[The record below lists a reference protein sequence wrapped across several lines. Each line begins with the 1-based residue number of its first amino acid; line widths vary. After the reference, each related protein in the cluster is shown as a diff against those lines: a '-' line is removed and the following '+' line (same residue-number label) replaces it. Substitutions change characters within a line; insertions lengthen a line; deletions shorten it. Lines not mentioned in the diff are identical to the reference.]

1 MDPRPVWT
9 STKILDPTGIRSPG
23 SLLVPIRK
31 GNTRL
36 CLDKA
41 VTKDKIMRRFGKGA
55 GCASILKSKNG
66 MVYTQPISNWN
77 QMTQGVCSLR
87 VPVDEYSASL
97 RNVWAQCQC
106 GGTVPAFETSG
117 HSVSVA
123 VVPASETSGQCQC
136 GGTVPAFETSG
147 HSVSVA
153 VVPASETI
161 GQCQCGGYAH
171 SL

>member
-123 VVPASETSGQCQC
+123 VVPASET
-136 GGTVPAFETSG
+136 
-147 HSVSVA
+147 
-153 VVPASETI
+153 I